1 MTNNDEILLPEVEDL
16 INNQAICDAQLRAF
30 KQTWNQALDLIGGS
44 NDESS

>member
-44 NDESS
+44 ND